1 MTEIYKN
8 GKAKKTESEKSNNK
22 ESGCTPD
29 KNYAKRHNQ
38 TLAQTLRLEARQR
51 KLYLDQFVMLTTVRG
66 RNY

>member
-1 MTEIYKN
+1 M
-8 GKAKKTESEKSNNK
+8 S
-22 ESGCTPD
+22 TPD
-29 KNYAKRHNQ
+29 KKYAKRHNQ

>member
-1 MTEIYKN
+1 M
-8 GKAKKTESEKSNNK
+8 G
-22 ESGCTPD
+22 TPD
-29 KNYAKRHNQ
+29 KKYAKRHNQ